1 MFLLLGTLGIA
12 SGVLAEDVEVG
23 RVPDISARNLEGKKI
38 DLRKTLEQGPAVITF
53 WTTWCK
59 PCRKELPE
67 LQKLV
72 EAYGEQGFQVIG
84 VNGDGPVDQA
94 KIRPFVKALGF
105 EFEVI
110 PDPDG
115 EIRRRFQVE
124 VYPTSV
130 LVDTEGRILHRQ
142 VGYRRGD
149 EKILEAELQKLLGGE
164 DGEAAVE
171 PDSEG

>member
-1 MFLLLGTLGIA
+1 
-12 SGVLAEDVEVG
+12 
-23 RVPDISARNLEGKKI
+23 VPNISSRDLSGKKFE
-38 DLRKTLEQGPAVITF
+38 LKPTLKSGPAVVTF
-53 WTTWCK
+53 WATWCK

-94 KIRPFVKALGF
+94 KIRPYVKALDF
-105 EFEVI
+105 DFTIV

-124 VYPTSV
+124 VFPTSF

-142 VGYRRGD
+142 VGYRQGD
-149 EKILEAELQKLLGGE
+149 EKIVEAELLKLLTPE
-164 DGEAAVE
+164 EKEESSKA
-171 PDSEG
+171 DSGR